1 MLQWKLESFF
11 FQLCPLICQP
21 GKEKYLSSS
30 LTTTTEK
37 WLARNG
43 HFWIKNWFLAL
54 QSRQSFGHVKAK
66 IRKKLHVLF
75 FWILMLIVQ
84 LMKWTLN
91 SSDVVLLKPLYLTT
105 QVRIPALF
113 HIGTVIW
120 QNKNNLKCTNDFISG
135 KCFFGTRIQNQSFML
150 C

>member
-11 FQLCPLICQP
+11 IPTLPTHLSA
-21 GKEKYLSSS
+21 GKGKISFFIINKNNIKETFLS
-30 LTTTTEK
+30 
-37 WLARNG
+37 
-43 HFWIKNWFLAL
+43 WIKNWFLAL